1 MGLDLRAGRGL
12 GLIWSAHPRRCLIR
26 FLQAVPRPDPNLN
39 PPEKSI
45 PDRKLNT
52 HSVLL
57 PQLLVQSG
65 AHNLSLDRGRSGEV
79 GLSALATVVSDGC
92 E

>member
-1 MGLDLRAGRGL
+1 MRG
-12 GLIWSAHPRRCLIR
+12 
-26 FLQAVPRPDPNLN
+26 PDPSLN

-45 PDRKLNT
+45 PNRKLNT

-92 E
+92 EIKETAKVSVVLKCFKLRRVRSERAFGGK